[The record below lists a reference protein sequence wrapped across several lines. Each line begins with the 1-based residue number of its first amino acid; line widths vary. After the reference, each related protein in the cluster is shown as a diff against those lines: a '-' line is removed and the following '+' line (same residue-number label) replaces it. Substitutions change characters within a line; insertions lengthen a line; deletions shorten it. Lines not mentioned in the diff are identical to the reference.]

1 MGRRGYVPPLM
12 LDEYHG
18 LMEMKLLSHMMN
30 FLLIIYLAKS
40 VILLM

>member
-30 FLLIIYLAKS
+30 FFINYIS
-40 VILLM
+40 C